1 VKHCLRSTAVLLCA
15 PLLSPAQTAA
25 ERLIEAGHW
34 KRARAIVEDRLREAP
49 GDAQSY
55 FLLSQ
60 IRAAFGDRATPMQ
73 LAERAVALDGR
84 IAKYH
89 RQIAEVVGITAQ
101 HSMAVRQLFLARR
114 FRKEIDTAL
123 SLDSRDVQAQ
133 RDLVEFYLLAP
144 GIAGGDRAKAE
155 ATAAKIGAIDPAE
168 GFLAE
173 ARVAEFEK
181 RTADEE
187 ALLRRA
193 AEARPPSYRA
203 QIALAE
209 FCLDSRHPN
218 PQLAETA
225 ANSAIQ
231 VDSGRADAYAVLAT
245 LEVDRCSWDALDA
258 TLAESSRRVPDDLFP
273 EYRAATRLI
282 AARREPDRASRY
294 LRAYLAQEPEGN
306 RPTVAEATDLLKRVP
321 R

>member
-1 VKHCLRSTAVLLCA
+1 MRSTAALLCA
-15 PLLSPAQTAA
+15 PLLSYAQETLP

-34 KRARAIVEDRLREAP
+34 KRARAIVEDRLRVSP
-49 GDAQSY
+49 GDAQTC

-60 IRAAFGDRATPMQ
+60 IRAAFGDRAAPMQ
-73 LAERAVALDGR
+73 LAERAVALDSR
-84 IAKYH
+84 MAKYH
-89 RQIAEVVGITAQ
+89 RQVAEVVGITAQ
-101 HSMAVRQLFLARR
+101 HSSALRQLLLARR

-123 SLDSRDVQAQ
+123 SLDSRDVQAE

-144 GIAGGDRAKAE
+144 GIAGGDRAKAQ
-155 ATAAKIGAIDPAE
+155 ATAERIGAIDPAE
-168 GFLAE
+168 GFLAQ
-173 ARVAEFEK
+173 ARVAGFEK
-181 RTADEE
+181 RTTDEE

-209 FCLDSRHPN
+209 FCLDPGHPN

-231 VDSGRADAYAVLAT
+231 LDSGRADAYAALAT
-245 LEVDRCSWDALDA
+245 VAVDRCSWDGLDA
-258 TLAESSRRVPDDLFP
+258 SLAESLRRVPDDLFP
-273 EYRAATRLI
+273 QYRAAARLI
-282 AARREPDRASRY
+282 AARREPDRARRY
-294 LRAYLAQEPEGN
+294 LQAYVAQEPEGN
-306 RPTVAEATDLLKRVP
+306 RPTVAEATDLLKRLP